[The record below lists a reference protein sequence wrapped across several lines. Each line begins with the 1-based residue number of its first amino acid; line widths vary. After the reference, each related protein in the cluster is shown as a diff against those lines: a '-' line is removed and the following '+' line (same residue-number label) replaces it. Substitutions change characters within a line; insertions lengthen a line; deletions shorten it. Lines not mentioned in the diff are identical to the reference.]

1 MFELEHI
8 LTEEEIAEIAYT
20 THISIVELIG
30 IQLIPWKSLSTDKQW
45 QWRKYSKIVTTRIT
59 ELNDK

>member
-20 THISIVELIG
+20 THIRISELTG
-30 IQLIPWKSLSTDKQW
+30 ITLSPWENLSTDKQDT
-45 QWRKYSKIVTTRIT
+45 WRKYSKLVTARIT